1 MIIVNMEKAKEI
13 KRNMIRAERDSILV
27 DLDVQFMRAVE
38 MGDAELQA
46 EIAAKK
52 QALRDATK
60 DPAIEAATTP
70 EELKAIRPAA
80 LDAV

>member
-1 MIIVNMEKAKEI
+1 MIIVNMTKAKEI
-13 KRNMIRAERDSILV
+13 KKNMIRAERASIFES
-27 DLDVQFMRAVE
+27 LDVQFVRAME
-38 MGDAELQA
+38 AGDSDLQA
-46 EIAAKK
+46 EISAKK

-70 EELKAIRPAA
+70 EELKVVRPAA